1 MRGKSERPHEFL
13 PELFSGMEGRQ
24 IGLGHDHSLTAI
36 RSSLGVYLGLADAGS
51 MAAARM
57 VKKL

>member
-1 MRGKSERPHEFL
+1 
-13 PELFSGMEGRQ
+13 MEGRQ